1 MTSSAAYSIRFAQA
15 ADETSILQLRTRA
28 TVEGSQFR
36 GLVPVSEIGDISV
49 LAEIGQSIVGYLSYS
64 VQGSS
69 ANITSVHVHAEA
81 REVGIGDALV
91 LFAIS
96 ECEKANLQW
105 ISASAQP
112 GDRDLKNLFERHG
125 LVAQRIIVGKSL
137 SDPSTEEHA
146 SQ

>member
-1 MTSSAAYSIRFAQA
+1 MNSSAAYSIRFAQA

-91 LFAIS
+91 LFTIS
-96 ECEKANLQW
+96 ECKKANLQW